1 MKRFISILGA
11 GTIILTSSA
20 IFLNGWTVKNQDEKS
35 SSQTQ
40 TVQELSKEEL
50 LQIEKDKADRMATLL
65 DEAKE
70 HLQQAIGCRDKCK
83 VALDCALQ
91 SRDLKLIQRA
101 EKAVQDSEEQVKES
115 KELCRSI
122 ENDCSESF
130 KKVFELIKE
139 IKGAKKESKEDI
151 K

>member
-20 IFLNGWTVKNQDEKS
+20 IFLNGCTVRNQDEKS
-35 SSQTQ
+35 SSQSQ
-40 TVQELSKEEL
+40 TGQEPSKEEL

-70 HLQQAIGCRDKCK
+70 HLQLAIGCRDKCK

-91 SRDLKLIQRA
+91 SGDLKLIQRA
-101 EKAVQDSEEQVKES
+101 EKAVQDSEEQVNKS
-115 KELCRSI
+115 KEICRSI
-122 ENDCSESF
+122 KDDCSESF

-139 IKGAKKESKEDI
+139 IKESKEDI
-151 K
+151 T